1 MTSMAATFP
10 RLRPLWQRL
19 ARAGV
24 AAGLCSGCSLAAV
37 AADAPAGAG
46 PNPPARAGAA
56 ASRPAADTQ
65 AWIRRIQDATQRRSF
80 TGTFVVSAGG
90 SLATSRIAHY
100 CDGRQQVE
108 RIEAL
113 DGPARRVYR
122 HNETVATLWPTQRQA
137 VIEQRDG
144 VPSFPAPL
152 SPDVGGAGLAYD
164 AHLDGI
170 DRIAGL
176 EAQVLTLKPRDGL
189 RFTQRLWSER
199 QTGLLLRADVLNERG
214 EVIESSAFSEIQIGA
229 KLSGEQILQEMRRLD
244 GWQVQ
249 RPQMERTE
257 LEREG
262 WSLRQSVPGF
272 RPVQCVR
279 RPHESPAGGPGML
292 QAVFSDGLTHVS
304 VFIEPYDAS
313 VHRADAPLAVGA
325 THTLARRQ
333 GDWWITA
340 VGDVPVTTLR
350 QFIASIERR
359 R

>member
-1 MTSMAATFP
+1 MPMRSPFHP
-10 RLRPLWQRL
+10 LRPWWQRL
-19 ARAGV
+19 VRAGL
-24 AAGLCSGCSLAAV
+24 AAGLCSGCGLAAV
-37 AADAPAGAG
+37 AADAPASAGTAG
-46 PNPPARAGAA
+46 PVRPGASQARAPG
-56 ASRPAADTQ
+56 DTQ
-65 AWIRRIQDATQRRSF
+65 AWIRRIQEATQRRSF

-90 SLATSRIAHY
+90 SLSTSRIAHY

-122 HNETVATLWPTQRQA
+122 HNETIATLWPANRQA
-137 VIEQRDG
+137 VVEQRDG
-144 VPSFPAPL
+144 VPTFPAPL
-152 SPDVGGAGLAYD
+152 SPEVGGAGLSYD
-164 AHLDGI
+164 AQLDGI

-229 KLSGEQILQEMRRLD
+229 KLSAEQMLQEMRRLE

-249 RPQMERTE
+249 RPQVERTE

-262 WSLRQSVPGF
+262 WSLRQGVSGF

-279 RPHESPAGGPGML
+279 RPQEAGGGGAGML

-304 VFIEPYDAS
+304 VFIEPYDAA
-313 VHRADAPLAVGA
+313 VHRADPPMAVGA

-340 VGDVPVTTLR
+340 VGDVPVATLR
-350 QFIASIERR
+350 QFIASLERR

>member
-1 MTSMAATFP
+1 MSMP
-10 RLRPLWQRL
+10 SSSRLRPLWQRVV
-19 ARAGV
+19 RAGV
-24 AAGLCSGCSLAAV
+24 AAGLCSGCGVAAL
-37 AADAPAGAG
+37 AADAPAS
-46 PNPPARAGAA
+46 AGAPGMTRPA
-56 ASRPAADTQ
+56 ASATRPAADTQ
-65 AWIRRIQDATQRRSF
+65 AWLRRIQEATQRRSF
-80 TGTFVVSAGG
+80 VGTFVVSAGG
-90 SLATSRIAHY
+90 SLSTSKITHY

-122 HNETVATLWPTQRQA
+122 HNETVATLWPANRQA
-137 VIEQRDG
+137 VVEQRDG
-144 VPSFPAPL
+144 VPTFPAPL
-152 SPDVGGAGLAYD
+152 SPDVAGASLAYD
-164 AHLDGI
+164 AHLDGV

-176 EAQVLTLKPRDGL
+176 EAQVITLKPRDGL
-189 RFTQRLWSER
+189 RFAQRLWAER
-199 QTGLLLRADVLNERG
+199 QSGLLLRADMLNERG

-229 KLSGEQILQEMRRLD
+229 KLSPEPILQEMRRLD

-249 RPQMERTE
+249 RPQVERTE

-262 WSLRQSVPGF
+262 WTVRQGVHGF

-279 RPHESPAGGPGML
+279 RPQEGAGGRTGML

-313 VHRADAPLAVGA
+313 VHRADPPMAVGA

-350 QFIASIERR
+350 QFIASLERR